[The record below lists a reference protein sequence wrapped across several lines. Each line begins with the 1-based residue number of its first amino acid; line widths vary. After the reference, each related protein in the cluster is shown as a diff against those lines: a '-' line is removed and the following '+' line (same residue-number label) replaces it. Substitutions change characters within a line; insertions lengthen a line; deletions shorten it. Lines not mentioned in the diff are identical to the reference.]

1 MNGFGDMD
9 LVANAK
15 PKPFL
20 GLEHQMAPAIAIS
33 DEFRQELIFVTPRGN
48 VLVVTGQKMTIGAR
62 C

>member
-1 MNGFGDMD
+1 MNSFDDMD

-48 VLVVTGQKMTIGAR
+48 VPVVTGQ
-62 C
+62 